1 MFSFQRRSR
10 SLVVALCLAAAGLA
24 APAAVSGPAAA
35 AVHPPPSPSNEG
47 PAGPPAQMP
56 NGRVAPPPRVLSP
69 QVSTGCPAAPR
80 GVNSY
85 APGSGKTVA
94 LTFDDGPG
102 ASTSRILSI
111 LSSAG
116 VTATFFNIGQNA
128 AARPPRVRDEVQR
141 GFMVGNHTWDH
152 PIMAGLSASGQAAE
166 MDRATAEQTRLV
178 GMPPCAFR
186 PPYGYPDYNSTT
198 ERLAQQRRMKFWTWS
213 VDTEDWK
220 ANGSSSR
227 FWVDRIIRLA
237 EQEGGALRHPVVL
250 MHNAPSGDPATARAL
265 PTIIN
270 FFRHRGYTFVDLL
283 GLTRLGYYQLTSN
296 GGVHNYGAPFYGS
309 DRGTLSAG
317 VKTIGLAPDPVTGG
331 YWLLR
336 SDGGVDPYNAPWYGS
351 LKSDGLTGRT
361 VTAIASSRGGYLVL
375 TANGGVYNYGAPW
388 YGSARGTLPAG
399 VTAVGLAANP
409 ATGGYWI
416 LTSDGGVNQYNAP
429 WYGSVKHDGL
439 TGLTVTALAT
449 SPVTGGYWILTS
461 QGGVYNY
468 GAPWYGSARGTLP
481 AGVTG
486 AGLAANPAT
495 GGYWILTSDGG
506 VAQYHAPWYG
516 SVKHDGLT
524 RLTVTAITGQ

>member
-1 MFSFQRRSR
+1 
-10 SLVVALCLAAAGLA
+10 
-24 APAAVSGPAAA
+24 
-35 AVHPPPSPSNEG
+35 
-47 PAGPPAQMP
+47 
-56 NGRVAPPPRVLSP
+56 
-69 QVSTGCPAAPR
+69 
-80 GVNSY
+80 VNSY

-128 AARPPRVRDEVQR
+128 AAQPQRVRDEVQR

-152 PIMAGLSASGQAAE
+152 PDMAGLSASGQATE
-166 MDRATAEQTRLV
+166 MDRATAEQTRAV

-186 PPYGYPDYNSTT
+186 PQYGYPDYNSTT

-250 MHNAPSGDPATARAL
+250 MHNAPSGDSATARAL

-283 GLTRLGYYQLTSN
+283 GRTRLGYYELTSN

-309 DRGTLSAG
+309 
-317 VKTIGLAPDPVTGG
+317 
-331 YWLLR
+331 
-336 SDGGVDPYNAPWYGS
+336 
-351 LKSDGLTGRT
+351 
-361 VTAIASSRGGYLVL
+361 
-375 TANGGVYNYGAPW
+375 
-388 YGSARGTLPAG
+388 ARGTLPAG
-399 VTAVGLAANP
+399 VTAV
-409 ATGGYWI
+409 
-416 LTSDGGVNQYNAP
+416 
-429 WYGSVKHDGL
+429 
-439 TGLTVTALAT
+439 
-449 SPVTGGYWILTS
+449 
-461 QGGVYNY
+461 
-468 GAPWYGSARGTLP
+468 
-481 AGVTG
+481 
-486 AGLAANPAT
+486 GLAANPAT

-516 SVKHDGLT
+516 SVKHDGL
-524 RLTVTAITGQ
+524 RGLTVTAISGE